1 MRRIVSVSAVVL
13 LFGLT
18 PVVGMAAAV
27 VQRPF
32 VTPNP
37 SITFVDGWWEQEHHD
52 QDAPQRYSRLPPQQF
67 NRYNQLQAETNRR
80 DEQRRQ
86 MDADNSRAQ
95 QEQHRLL
102 GFDVIVR

>member
-1 MRRIVSVSAVVL
+1 MRRIISVSAVVL
-13 LFGLT
+13 FFGLA

-32 VTPNP
+32 VTHNP
-37 SITFVDGWWEQEHHD
+37 SITFVDGWWEQEHHE
-52 QDAPQRYSRLPPQQF
+52 QDAPQRYSRLPPQQLE
-67 NRYNQLQAETNRR
+67 RYNQLQAETNQRN
-80 DEQRRQ
+80 EQRRR

-95 QEQHRLL
+95 EEQHRLL